1 LIGYRNWLAVIC
13 LNNALNYIY
22 AYLEPSTTEDEAPQT
37 APHPIIFFYLSIF
50 LYLLLLYIIL
60 WTLLYCVTN
69 QLFLPLSITKN
80 ISSIVSLSYH
90 LHIFLFICKYAILF
104 DYAIIQQIGMEEYLL
119 ILNIEYY
126 LLNLDIKNFIYLIF
140 YLFIL
145 I

>member
-1 LIGYRNWLAVIC
+1 MLIWNLQQLKMKLHRQHHIPLF
-13 LNNALNYIY
+13 
-22 AYLEPSTTEDEAPQT
+22 
-37 APHPIIFFYLSIF
+37 FFYLSIF

-145 I
+145 IYYLLDIRII